1 MAFENSNEPGILKQ
15 GRMLCFDLH
24 LEKARREFTHP
35 FATQPNSDDNTAFL
49 EFVITLLAKFEIT
62 EYNVDN
68 IRIIHKNIP
77 EMGLKW
83 HIDDCVITKHK
94 TPPTYNLDQ
103 YIHLDGIKYLYFNT
117 PTNRLPRFTLLFYYS
132 TYDIDFTGG
141 ELCLSDGFCL
151 KPCAG
156 MGFIMDSREVHM
168 VNPIKS
174 GVRTVSIVKIY

>member
-1 MAFENSNEPGILKQ
+1 M
-15 GRMLCFDLH
+15 
-24 LEKARREFTHP
+24 
-35 FATQPNSDDNTAFL
+35 
-49 EFVITLLAKFEIT
+49 
-62 EYNVDN
+62 DN

-77 EMGLKW
+77 EIGLKW

-94 TPPTYNLDQ
+94 TPPTYNLNQ
-103 YIHLDGIKYLYFNT
+103 YIHLDGIKYLYFTT

-151 KPCAG
+151 KPRSG